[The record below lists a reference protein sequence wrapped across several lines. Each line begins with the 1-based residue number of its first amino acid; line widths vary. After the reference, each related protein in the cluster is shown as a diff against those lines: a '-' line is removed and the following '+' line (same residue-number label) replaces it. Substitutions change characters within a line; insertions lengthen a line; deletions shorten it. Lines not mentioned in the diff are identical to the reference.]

1 MTQRPGLRAE
11 EKGTMR
17 RRKNQQRWSDYPQKL
32 GQVLQQALK
41 QRHISLRIKDQ
52 PLWDAWGKAVGP
64 AISRQTRVDR
74 FDRDTLF
81 VKVSSSV
88 WMQQLQ
94 FMKKEILGR
103 LNETLGQETVKN
115 LFFSIGDT
123 AAGQPKKTEAF
134 RLRPDEYPLQEADER
149 LIERCTASV
158 TDKELHEILKRAMTK
173 HLIRRK
179 MEDSR
184 KSP

>member
-1 MTQRPGLRAE
+1 MT
-11 EKGTMR
+11 
-17 RRKNQQRWSDYPQKL
+17 RRKNQQRWVDYPQKL
-32 GQVLQQALK
+32 GQILQQTLK
-41 QRHISLRIKDQ
+41 QRNISLRIKDQ

-64 AISRQTRVDR
+64 AISRQTRVDH

-103 LNETLGQETVKN
+103 MNEILGKEAVKS

-123 AAGQPKKTEAF
+123 AADRPKNIDAF
-134 RLRPDEYPLQEADER
+134 SLKPDEYPLQETDKR
-149 LIERCTASV
+149 LIEKCTAAIA
-158 TDKELHEILKRAMTK
+158 DRELHDILKRAMTK
-173 HLIRRK
+173 QLIRRK
-179 MEDSR
+179 MADSR